1 LTSDGNVKIGDFGL
15 SKELPASLRT
25 ICGTKYYKSPEMVK
39 EESYSHKTDVWSMGV
54 MLYEMCERR
63 YPFMDDPQIKKGT
76 YPAIAGPY
84 SQELK
89 NIV

>member
-1 LTSDGNVKIGDFGL
+1 
-15 SKELPASLRT
+15 
-25 ICGTKYYKSPEMVK
+25 MVK
-39 EESYSHKTDVWSMGV
+39 KESYSHKTDVWSMGV

-63 YPFMDDPQIKKGT
+63 HPFMDDSQIKKGT